1 MPEELIL
8 FSAPYIFSSLGSP
21 YTSEPPNAWWP
32 LNRQVME
39 HFPDFQ
45 WVDLARGV
53 LTGRPRAAME
63 EHLREGCEKCLDSY
77 ALWLRLATFAE
88 QERGLEV
95 PESAVRVAE
104 NCFSSRAER
113 KSDTP
118 RDSWLSALV
127 ATLTFDSRQQPLLA
141 GTRAGGGAAAHLL
154 YSAGKF
160 SIDLHVETGG
170 RPERILMAGQIAD
183 ATRPDRPLRGVQVAI
198 SDGPSELVAVQAN
211 KFGEFQCEFDMRAD
225 LTLVV
230 SVNTRKRIAVPL
242 DIIVESAGSSPAAE
256 HSDNR

>member
-1 MPEELIL
+1 
-8 FSAPYIFSSLGSP
+8 
-21 YTSEPPNAWWP
+21 
-32 LNRQVME
+32 ME

-63 EHLREGCEKCLDSY
+63 DHLRDGCEKCLDAY

-104 NCFSSRAER
+104 SYFSSRAER

-118 RDSWLSALV
+118 RDSWLSALM

-160 SIDLHVETGG
+160 SIDLHVETVG
-170 RPERILMAGQIAD
+170 RPERILLAGQIAD
-183 ATRPDRPLRGVQVAI
+183 GNKPDNPPQHVRLTLVSAEKELATFQTN
-198 SDGPSELVAVQAN
+198 E
-211 KFGEFQCEFDMRAD
+211 FGEFHCEFERHQDLMLLVAMEKEAIAIALDALFEPANRDM
-225 LTLVV
+225 
-230 SVNTRKRIAVPL
+230 NTR
-242 DIIVESAGSSPAAE
+242 SS
-256 HSDNR
+256 S

>member
-1 MPEELIL
+1 
-8 FSAPYIFSSLGSP
+8 
-21 YTSEPPNAWWP
+21 
-32 LNRQVME
+32 ME
-39 HFPDFQ
+39 HFPDSQ
-45 WVDLARGV
+45 WVDFARGV
-53 LTGRPRAAME
+53 LAARLRAAMD
-63 EHLREGCEKCLDSY
+63 EHLRDGCPECLDTY
-77 ALWLRLATFAE
+77 AVWMRLVTFAE
-88 QERGLEV
+88 QERSLEV
-95 PESAVRVAE
+95 PDPMVRMAESH
-104 NCFSSRAER
+104 FSKPAER
-113 KSDTP
+113 KSDS
-118 RDSWLSALV
+118 RAGKWLSALV

-211 KFGEFQCEFDMRAD
+211 EFGEFQCEFDMRAD

>member
-1 MPEELIL
+1 
-8 FSAPYIFSSLGSP
+8 
-21 YTSEPPNAWWP
+21 
-32 LNRQVME
+32 ME

-63 EHLREGCEKCLDSY
+63 EHLRNGCEKCLDTY

-88 QERGLEV
+88 QERSLEV

-104 NCFSSRAER
+104 SYFSSRAER
-113 KSDTP
+113 KSDRP
-118 RDSWLSALV
+118 REKWLSTLM

-141 GTRAGGGAAAHLL
+141 GTRAGGPGAAHLL

-160 SIDLHVETGG
+160 AIDLHVEPGG

-183 ATRPDRPLRGVQVAI
+183 ATRPDLPLRGVLIKI
-198 SDGPSELVAVQAN
+198 SDGATELLAVPAN
-211 KFGEFQCEFDMRAD
+211 EFGEFQCEFDMRPD

-230 SVNTRKRIAVPL
+230 SVKRRKRIAIPL
-242 DIIVESAGSSPAAE
+242 DIILESAGSSPAAE
-256 HSDNR
+256 NSDQ